1 MCRVGLVV
9 EKSAVAARKNV
20 TSTFALAHLV
30 VGLGF
35 ADVRVVEKRV
45 DVLFAPRRVF
55 GLLMLQHT
63 QNQYE
68 NRAKG
73 PEGHLEAYRGSETL
87 RVGHRDSVSAF
98 DCAGFVAGCPP
109 LDVCCFAGGFVSK

>member
-55 GLLMLQHT
+55 GLLM
-63 QNQYE
+63 
-68 NRAKG
+68 
-73 PEGHLEAYRGSETL
+73 RGSETL